1 MTSIDELSPQSSSL
15 KAADLEGDEI
25 ALTIK
30 SYTVREFDQE
40 KEGRHYTVKKPIFA
54 FKDTDKTLVC
64 NKTNMQ
70 AIAYAYG
77 KEMDEWVGKP
87 ITLFPTMVPFGDK
100 MVEAIRV
107 RVVKVGKG
115 KPKFVQSENPGA
127 GLDDPIPFEMS
138 WK

>member
-1 MTSIDELSPQSSSL
+1 MTTIDELSPPSNSL
-15 KAADLEGDEI
+15 KAEDLEGEETT
-25 ALTIK
+25 LVIK

-40 KEGRHYTVKKPIFA
+40 KDGRHYTVKKPIFS

-107 RVVKVGKG
+107 RVVKQGKG
-115 KPKFVQSENPGA
+115 KPKFVQSENPAA
-127 GLDDPIPFEMS
+127 GLDDEIPF
-138 WK
+138 